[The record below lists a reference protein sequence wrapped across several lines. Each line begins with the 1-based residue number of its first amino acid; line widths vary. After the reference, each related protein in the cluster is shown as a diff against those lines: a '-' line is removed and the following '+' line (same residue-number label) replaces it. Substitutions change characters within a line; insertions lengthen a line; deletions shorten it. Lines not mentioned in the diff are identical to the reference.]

1 VNVSIKI
8 SSYYF
13 RNDVEKAVAVH
24 GKPDLFSCMRP
35 ERMRRLC
42 TPEASDLVWMPAIK
56 WRMDSQFSFA
66 YASSPGMSMGFF
78 SSSVEITPKEAL
90 SPLRKKER
98 KKGDFKRTHGHGK
111 GGRERSLPSGI
122 GVLEVLP
129 KWRAHNELPPVL
141 GADFKGFSMAASCSL
156 HRGQISRNQKRRQ
169 KTATTAKNKLESLGS
184 TPRLEH
190 AQGDGFLFRVHI
202 NESHDVHFCQLR
214 QRSSSRQGRSKVRM
228 ERKRKKERK
237 KKEKKKKERERKTE
251 RQPGRWVGA
260 SRAGPPCPFGVFQ

>member
-1 VNVSIKI
+1 LKKKLKTLFGDLKVAVAVNVSIKI

-141 GADFKGFSMAASCSL
+141 GADFKGSELLNGGIVQPASRTDL
-156 HRGQISRNQKRRQ
+156 KEP
-169 KTATTAKNKLESLGS
+169 KEKAKNSN
-184 TPRLEH
+184 
-190 AQGDGFLFRVHI
+190 D
-202 NESHDVHFCQLR
+202 
-214 QRSSSRQGRSKVRM
+214 SK
-228 ERKRKKERK
+228 KQ
-237 KKEKKKKERERKTE
+237 T
-251 RQPGRWVGA
+251 
-260 SRAGPPCPFGVFQ
+260 

>member
-1 VNVSIKI
+1 MGRVEGKGV
-8 SSYYF
+8 YPPVMAFLRFF
-13 RNDVEKAVAVH
+13 RN
-24 GKPDLFSCMRP
+24 GGLTM
-35 ERMRRLC
+35 
-42 TPEASDLVWMPAIK
+42 
-56 WRMDSQFSFA
+56 
-66 YASSPGMSMGFF
+66 SSPL
-78 SSSVEITPKEAL
+78 SSVQILRAL
-90 SPLRKKER
+90 S
-98 KKGDFKRTHGHGK
+98 
-111 GGRERSLPSGI
+111 
-122 GVLEVLP
+122 
-129 KWRAHNELPPVL
+129 
-141 GADFKGFSMAASCSL
+141 FSMAASCSL